1 MNRKIARRVIAKI
14 AKREGIRVSEV
25 REEMS
30 KAIVEGYNNRETR
43 GKWNDIFGEDTIP
56 SPEEFITAIG
66 GLLQN
71 KRTILFAGHCSFNRV
86 YIQASLKW
94 SSPEYHISLSA
105 HQCLIW

>member
-1 MNRKIARRVIAKI
+1 MLFRS
-14 AKREGIRVSEV
+14 VSEV

-66 GLLQN
+66 GIVA
-71 KRTILFAGHCSFNRV
+71 K
-86 YIQASLKW
+86 
-94 SSPEYHISLSA
+94 
-105 HQCLIW
+105 

>member
-14 AKREGIRVSEV
+14 AKREGISVSEV

-66 GLLQN
+66 GIVA
-71 KRTILFAGHCSFNRV
+71 K
-86 YIQASLKW
+86 
-94 SSPEYHISLSA
+94 
-105 HQCLIW
+105 

>member
-30 KAIVEGYNNRETR
+30 KAIMEGYKNKETR
-43 GKWNDIFGEDTIP
+43 GNWNAIFGENTIP

-66 GLLQN
+66 GIVAKKEQYTL
-71 KRTILFAGHCSFNRV
+71 
-86 YIQASLKW
+86 
-94 SSPEYHISLSA
+94 
-105 HQCLIW
+105 

>member
-43 GKWNDIFGEDTIP
+43 GKWNDIFEKIQ
-56 SPEEFITAIG
+56 SPLPKN
-66 GLLQN
+66 LLL
-71 KRTILFAGHCSFNRV
+71 R
-86 YIQASLKW
+86 
-94 SSPEYHISLSA
+94 
-105 HQCLIW
+105 